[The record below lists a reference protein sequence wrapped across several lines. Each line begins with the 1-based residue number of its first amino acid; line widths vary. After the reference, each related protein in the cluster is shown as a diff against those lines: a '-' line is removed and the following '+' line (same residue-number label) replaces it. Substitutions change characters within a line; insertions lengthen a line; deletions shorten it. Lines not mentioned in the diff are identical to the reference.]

1 MNKFLSSII
10 IFFTAMPSF
19 AQENIFSL
27 EQAVKYGINNNN
39 AYKNV
44 KLAAQEQ
51 REFAFEVM
59 TEGFPKISAGLD
71 YNYAIKQQV
80 SIVPAGVFGPEEQE
94 FIFAQPHAA
103 TAKAELSQLVFDARY
118 VYGLKA
124 RKSILDIADR
134 REDLGL
140 IEAKE
145 QITKA
150 YYQALVSE
158 QGYTQLAANEN
169 VLKTILHQTSKLYE
183 EGLVDELSVNRLE
196 LNLANLKTQIDRS
209 KQQSEN
215 ALLSLKYTIG
225 MPKEETL
232 ELSEN
237 LTSLFGIVDF
247 SGTQNSTGEPIRVEE
262 KLLLLQ
268 DQMRQWDIKQAR
280 SNYFPSLYF
289 YGSYGALAQRPEFN
303 FFQGGRWFDFGMI
316 GMNLKVPIFDGLKAS
331 SMVQQRKIQKEM
343 NMNDLEDFRLSLNL
357 QKTVAENNLANAI
370 NEYNTQIENV
380 KLAQKIMDK
389 TVIMFSEGI
398 GSSFEL
404 SQAQQELTTTQ
415 INYTQAVYGLLVS
428 QLELKKTLGKL

>member
-1 MNKFLSSII
+1 MNKILTYILVFITVLP
-10 IFFTAMPSF
+10 TV
-19 AQENIFSL
+19 AQNNVFSL
-27 EQAVKYGINNNN
+27 EQALLYGIENNN
-39 AYKNV
+39 AFKNV

-71 YNYAIKQQV
+71 YNYAFKQQV

-103 TAKAELSQLVFDARY
+103 TARAELSQLVFDARY
-118 VYGLKA
+118 IYGLKA
-124 RKSILDIADR
+124 RKNILEIADK
-134 REDLGL
+134 REDFGL
-140 IEAKE
+140 IDAKE
-145 QITKA
+145 KITKA
-150 YYQALVSE
+150 YYQALVAQ
-158 QGYTQLAANEN
+158 QGFTQLAANEN
-169 VLKTILHQTSKLYE
+169 VLRTILYQTSKLYE

-215 ALLSLKYTIG
+215 ALLTLKYTIG
-225 MPKEETL
+225 MPKEESL

-237 LTSLFGIVDF
+237 LNSLFGTIDF
-247 SGTQNSTGEPIRVEE
+247 SGANSNGEPIRVEE

-268 DQMRQWDIKQAR
+268 DQMRHWDIKQAR

-303 FFQGGRWFDFGMI
+303 FFEGGRWFDFGMI

-370 NEYNTQIENV
+370 NEYNTQVENV

-415 INYTQAVYGLLVS
+415 INYTQAVYGLLVA